1 MSGLSKEEED
11 EKSRLSQEDILHLTR
26 PSMRK
31 SVAKKEDK
39 KIKCKTTKKRNDSVK
54 SIVSD
59 KTQHDRKEEPDLLE
73 KEGEKI
79 SFQAPK
85 P

>member
-39 KIKCKTTKKRNDSVK
+39 KIK
-54 SIVSD
+54 
-59 KTQHDRKEEPDLLE
+59 
-73 KEGEKI
+73 
-79 SFQAPK
+79 
-85 P
+85 